1 MTRRLV
7 LAVPAI
13 ASLLAGCGSAG
24 DALAGRSPDAVV
36 HQAAQKVTA
45 GPLRATL
52 TGRLTVDISQVRN
65 LSAAD
70 LRSFGLPVGE
80 TSVRATLEQESAK
93 RQQVDVD
100 LGGSGKLRAVI
111 YDGQTFVS
119 KDGGATYSSG
129 ALDALTGGLNISPTQ
144 LRDVIKNLSGVR
156 DLGRRTVDGQDCE
169 HLQAPITQAQLAGL
183 LGGAGGGAGNGANA
197 GGAGG
202 GQGADLVKQLV
213 QVRHGE
219 IDLDVRHSDGALVRS
234 ASSVAI
240 VLDLDRLA
248 GLFGAAGA
256 GTPAGIPG
264 GSVSVDLSVDGHF
277 SDYGAS
283 IHITR
288 PRATADSS
296 ANSSSPGSSSGATPS
311 DSAAPTGAPSASST
325 P

>member
-1 MTRRLV
+1 MTRRL
-7 LAVPAI
+7 LFAVPAI

-24 DALAGRSPDAVV
+24 DALAGRSPDAMVQ
-36 HQAAQKVTA
+36 QAAQKEMSSS
-45 GPLRATL
+45 LRATL

-65 LSAAD
+65 LSAGD
-70 LRSFGLPVGE
+70 LHSFGLPVGGV
-80 TSVRATLEQESAK
+80 SVRGTLAQESPK

-100 LGGSGKLRAVI
+100 LGGSGKLRVVM

-119 KDGGATYSSG
+119 KDGGTTYSSG
-129 ALDALTGGLNISPTQ
+129 AIDALTGGFNISPTQ
-144 LRDVIKNLSGVR
+144 LHDVIKNLTGVK
-156 DLGRRTVDGQDCE
+156 DLGRRTVDGQECE
-169 HLQAPITQAQLAGL
+169 HLQAPITPAQLAGL
-183 LGGAGGGAGNGANA
+183 LGGAGGGSTGGASS
-197 GGAGG
+197 GPAGG
-202 GQGADLVKQLV
+202 GQSADLVKQLV
-213 QVRHGE
+213 QIRHGV

-264 GSVSVDLSVDGHF
+264 GSVGLDLSVDSHF

-283 IHITR
+283 VHVAK
-288 PRATADSS
+288 PSASSDSS
-296 ANSSSPGSSSGATPS
+296 PSSSGGATPS
-311 DSAAPTGAPSASST
+311 DSATPSGAPAGST